1 MSSDTIRR
9 QMGVGKGPQE
19 TVDDDGGLPWLE
31 PAPDPD
37 RGSLSFKSLAIIG
50 TIFLLVFIALMAVF
64 YNRIAGSGPTAGS
77 VVDGN
82 PTLIAAPAG
91 PFKITPD
98 EDARA
103 KLAYEEGGSSAQGAP
118 KFSGESEKP
127 LSGAEQ
133 IERAASGTG
142 PSAIDLGTADEP
154 QIGFVRT
161 AKPQSKPSDAP
172 KSVKNRSSAAAD
184 KVAEAV
190 TTAPKPLE
198 AVSAPAGKK
207 PAEPAQTAAVG
218 GYMLQLGAFSSRDS
232 AMNGWRQYSAKY
244 PGSLSGLSP
253 DLQAFQNSSG
263 KTLYRLRA
271 AGLTSRARADARCAA
286 LKAAKQPCFVVS
298 P

>member
-1 MSSDTIRR
+1 MSSDSIRR
-9 QMGVGKGPQE
+9 QMGVGKGPQ
-19 TVDDDGGLPWLE
+19 DGADSDGGLPWLE

-64 YNRIAGSGPTAGS
+64 YNRIAGTGPSGGTL
-77 VVDGN
+77 VDGS

-98 EDARA
+98 ESARA
-103 KLAYEEGGSSAQGAP
+103 QLDYEDGSAAQKTPPRFAGG
-118 KFSGESEKP
+118 SEKP

-133 IERAASGTG
+133 IDRAASGQG
-142 PSAIDLGTADEP
+142 PAAVELGSANNP
-154 QIGFVRT
+154 QIGYVRK
-161 AKPQSKPSDAP
+161 A
-172 KSVKNRSSAAAD
+172 N
-184 KVAEAV
+184 
-190 TTAPKPLE
+190 PKPGTS
-198 AVSAPAGKK
+198 APSTSDPTPAVPKVTKPVVSAPD
-207 PAEPAQTAAVG
+207 PVPEPVKTAAAPKQAQAPTQTAAAS
-218 GYMLQLGAFSSRDS
+218 GYMLQLGAFSSQES
-232 AMNGWRQYSAKY
+232 ALNGWKQFSGKY

-253 DLQAFQNSSG
+253 DVQAFQNSSN

>member
-1 MSSDTIRR
+1 
-9 QMGVGKGPQE
+9 MGVGKGPQGGA
-19 TVDDDGGLPWLE
+19 DDDGGLPWLE

-64 YNRIAGSGPTAGS
+64 YNRIAGTGPSGGTL
-77 VVDGN
+77 VDGS

-98 EDARA
+98 ESVRSQLDYEDGSAA
-103 KLAYEEGGSSAQGAP
+103 KESPPRFAGG
-118 KFSGESEKP
+118 SEKP

-133 IERAASGTG
+133 IERAASGQG
-142 PSAIDLGTADEP
+142 PAAVDLGSASNP
-154 QIGFVRT
+154 QIGYVRKT
-161 AKPQSKPSDAP
+161 TKPDTS
-172 KSVKNRSSAAAD
+172 NAAQ
-184 KVAEAV
+184 
-190 TTAPKPLE
+190 TAPKVTKPT
-198 AVSAPAGKK
+198 VSEPKPVPEPVKTAAAPK
-207 PAEPAQTAAVG
+207 EPAKLATPPQTAAAG

-232 AMNGWRQYSAKY
+232 ALNGWKQFSGKY

-253 DLQAFQNSSG
+253 DVQAFQNSSN

-286 LKAAKQPCFVVS
+286 LKAAKQPCFVVA